1 MRIICLSGWL
11 AVAINPDKW
20 SSTTVYAC
28 LHHICLRLSCKGDGL
43 SMCNL
48 FLLQTVSLK
57 INSSL
62 VCSDNKGRISH
73 KVTIFS
79 LACSL
84 IVTAAKEQIKMTRHY
99 WVMLCVSHIYQSCC
113 VCPAY
118 IFTVYCCMSS
128 TVATSSAGKSITRS
142 KKVSVL
148 ESIIRKTELNLKIK
162 GGQNYPGTCLISET
176 VPENPGRMCTLL

>member
-20 SSTTVYAC
+20 SSTVYAC
-28 LHHICLRLSCKGDGL
+28 LHHICLRWSYNGDGL
-43 SMCNL
+43 LMCNL

-57 INSSL
+57 INSTL
-62 VCSDNKGRISH
+62 VCSGNKGRVSRR
-73 KVTIFS
+73 VTIFS

-84 IVTAAKEQIKMTRHY
+84 VVTATKEQIKMTDTTESY
-99 WVMLCVSHIYQSCC
+99 CLSHIYQSCC
-113 VCPAY
+113 VCLTY

-148 ESIIRKTELNLKIK
+148 ESIIRKTEWNLKIK
-162 GGQNYPGTCLISET
+162 GGRNYPGTCLISET